1 MANKITEIGL
11 YYDQIPRAPSIESV
25 SYENFFKLNIVEEQ
39 TDNNERLFF
48 NLLKKI
54 NIVDKSTE
62 LNPQY
67 FDTFVID
74 VDLPWVILSY
84 NIYSTLNLWWLLCLA
99 NNIQDPTKNPEL
111 GSYIKVIKP
120 EYVDLVV
127 NTIKNQLAL

>member
-11 YYDQIPRAPSIESV
+11 FYNQIPSAPSIESV
-25 SYENFFKLNIVEEQ
+25 SFENFFKIHIAEED

-54 NIVDKSTE
+54 YLVDKTSD
-62 LNPQY
+62 LDPKY

-84 NIYSTLNLWWLLCLA
+84 NIYNTLNLWWLLCLA
-99 NNIQDPTKNPEL
+99 NNIQDATKNPEL

-120 EYVDLVV
+120 QYVNLVV
-127 NTIKNQLAL
+127 NTIKNQLEL